1 MKVFLQTFLFSIL
14 IVISVLF
21 YKNYFMKQETVKEIN
36 IENKIKKNNL
46 INEFKNDVT
55 KDITEKK
62 NVITNLQ
69 YNVKLENNGS
79 YEIKSTSS
87 EIIYE
92 DGLEIVFMQGVIATF
107 TDNLGRKIIITSDKA
122 SFNSLTYNT
131 KFADNIEI
139 LYENH
144 KITADKI
151 NFDFN
156 ENNILIFQ
164 NVIYTGLKEQIN
176 TDNIK
181 INLITKDVQFYMNS
195 ENENIKITS
204 N

>member
-14 IVISVLF
+14 IIIGFFF
-21 YKNYFMKQETVKEIN
+21 YQTYFMKNESVEKIV
-36 IENKIKKNNL
+36 IENNIKKN
-46 INEFKNDVT
+46 
-55 KDITEKK
+55 DITEKK
-62 NVITNLQ
+62 NIITNLQ
-69 YNVKLENNGS
+69 YKVKLENNGN

-87 EIIYE
+87 KIIYE
-92 DGLEIVFMQGVIATF
+92 NGFEIVFMEDVIATF
-107 TDNLGRKIIITSDKA
+107 TDNQNRKVIITSDKA

-195 ENENIKITS
+195 ENENVKIIL

>member
-14 IVISVLF
+14 IIISFFF
-21 YKNYFMKQETVKEIN
+21 YKNYFMEKEIVEV
-36 IENKIKKNNL
+36 IIKENKIEKNNSS
-46 INEFKNDVT
+46 
-55 KDITEKK
+55 EKK
-62 NVITNLQ
+62 NIITNLE

-92 DGLEIVFMQGVIATF
+92 DGLEIVFMEGVIATF

-122 SFNSLTYNT
+122 SFNSSTYNT
-131 KFADNIEI
+131 KFRDSIKI

-181 INLITKDVQFYMNS
+181 INIITKDIQFYMNN
-195 ENENIKITS
+195 ENENIKIIS

>member
-14 IVISVLF
+14 IIISFFF
-21 YKNYFMKQETVKEIN
+21 YKNYFMEQEIVEVIIN
-36 IENKIKKNNL
+36 ENKI
-46 INEFKNDVT
+46 EKNDSS
-55 KDITEKK
+55 EKK
-62 NVITNLQ
+62 NIITNLE